1 MEGTMATA
9 KKARMSQT
17 KVDGKKLAANDKSET
32 NTEIAVSKKG
42 LVARAAGLQL
52 YIAAGRP

>member
-1 MEGTMATA
+1 MATA